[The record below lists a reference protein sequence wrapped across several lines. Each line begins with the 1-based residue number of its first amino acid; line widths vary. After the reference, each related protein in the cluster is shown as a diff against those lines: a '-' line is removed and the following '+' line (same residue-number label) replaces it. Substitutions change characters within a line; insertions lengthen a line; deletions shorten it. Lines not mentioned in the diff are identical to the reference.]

1 VVPGTLWSGPQR
13 ARDAV
18 HAMSSS
24 PNRETKTRI
33 RKSPLPLIGVLVG
46 VILVAFYGWS
56 QRSWLNNV
64 TDIESRDVDMQS
76 HQLERGYSAELDD
89 LFAAVG
95 DYSIWNETAE
105 FVAGN
110 RPDYFPRSV
119 GAGSLVRFDVDT
131 FLVLDRNL
139 ETKVSLAVDATAAQE
154 YEIPPDPDLLA
165 AIKQG
170 VTSGELAGQS
180 DSVRG
185 IVQRARGPAL
195 FVVRPIFAS
204 TTSTTPAGWIAFA
217 RAFSPTVI
225 ERIGH
230 FSPWPVTGYPIA
242 NLDRSGV
249 PEEIRD
255 WVRHSPLTANLRTL
269 VAGRSHVNGYLI
281 LRDEVGTPIWL
292 VQLEMPRSAFAQA
305 TRTTLYQTVLLGL
318 LFGGFTIVALLL
330 VARSRRISADRLS
343 LESRYRAIIEQAQ
356 DGLLVADARTGEIV
370 DANPAVQEQLGFTM
384 EELRGRSV
392 LSVLRGPNDS
402 QEPVIATLARLEP
415 SRGIEL
421 VQWLKDGRQMDVEV
435 SCVPIESRDRRLVSY
450 LMRDLSERKKAQTQ
464 LLANQQRLDKLANH
478 DHLTGLPNR
487 LFLQAHLPEAIARG
501 QESGQMLAV
510 LFLDLDRFKHINDSR
525 GHEVGD
531 RLLQEIAKRVR
542 AAVRPADIVVRMG
555 GDEFVVVLHRVNSP
569 DEVAIAATRI
579 NEVLSAP
586 VMIDGRAL
594 VATVSIGVS
603 LFPRDGATMGELL
616 KHSDTAMYQAKD
628 LGRNNFQVFSPQMD
642 RSLKERVAIESS
654 LRVGLKLHQFDVH
667 YQPII
672 DIHSRRVAGLEAL
685 LRWKHPT
692 QGFIPPERFIEVAEE
707 TGLIIPIGQFVL
719 DRIGR
724 DINTWRDQGLHL
736 VPVSMNVSAVQL
748 ERTKLR
754 ELIQQAM
761 EKYRM
766 GPQLIALELT
776 EGSLFEKRTGEF
788 REDALGTLRDL
799 GVKIAIDDFGT
810 GYSSLSYLKRWRVD
824 SLKIDRSFVRD
835 IATDPSDHAIVSAIV
850 AMARSLNI
858 VVVAEG
864 IETWQQLE
872 ILRTMGCHLAQGFLF
887 AKPCPAVDAARY
899 LKVEPLDLLEN
910 DWSNNNP
917 LAETG

>member
-1 VVPGTLWSGPQR
+1 MTRTTNPETR
-13 ARDAV
+13 TR
-18 HAMSSS
+18 
-24 PNRETKTRI
+24 NRQ
-33 RKSPLPLIGVLVG
+33 SPLPVIGAVVAI
-46 VILVAFYGWS
+46 ILVVFYGWS
-56 QRSWLNNV
+56 QRGWLANV

-76 HQLERGYSAELDD
+76 QQLQRGFATELQD
-89 LFAAVG
+89 LYTAMG
-95 DYSIWNETAE
+95 DYAISTETAE
-105 FVAGN
+105 FARGN
-110 RPDYFPRSV
+110 RPDFLSKSLN
-119 GAGSLVRFDVDT
+119 AAALVRLDIDT

-139 ETKVSLAVDATAAQE
+139 DTRASLALDSSAVQE
-154 YEIPPDPDLLA
+154 YEIPPDPELLA
-165 AIKQG
+165 AVKQA
-170 VTSGELAGQS
+170 VTSGQLNTNT
-180 DSVRG
+180 DSLSG

-195 FVVRPIFAS
+195 FAVRPIFDS
-204 TTSTTPAGWIAFA
+204 TGTGQPHGWLAFA
-217 RAFSPTVI
+217 RAFTPAVV
-225 ERIGH
+225 ERMGR
-230 FSPWPVTGYPIA
+230 FSPWPVTGYPVS
-242 NLDRSGV
+242 NLDRAGV
-249 PEEIRD
+249 PEEVRE
-255 WVRHSPLTANLRTL
+255 WVRQSPLTSNLKTRT
-269 VAGRSHVNGYLI
+269 AGQNHLNGYLI
-281 LRDEVGTPIWL
+281 LRDQVGSPIWL
-292 VQLEMPRSAFAQA
+292 VQIEIPRSAYAQA
-305 TRTTLYQTVLLGL
+305 TRTTLYQTILLGL
-318 LFGGFTIVALLL
+318 LIGGFTIVAVLL
-330 VARSRRISADRLS
+330 VARSRRLNADRLS

-370 DANPAVQEQLGFTM
+370 DANPAVQQQLGFTLD
-384 EELRGRSV
+384 ELRGRSV

-402 QEPVIATLARLEP
+402 QDPVIATLARVEP

-450 LMRDLSERKKAQTQ
+450 LMRDLSERKKAQSQ

-478 DHLTGLPNR
+478 DHLTGMPNR
-487 LFLQAHLPEAIARG
+487 LFLQAHLPEAITRC
-501 QESGQMLAV
+501 QETGQMLAV

-531 RLLQEIAKRVR
+531 KLLQEIAKRIR

-555 GDEFVVVLHRVNSP
+555 GDEFVVVLHKVHSP
-569 DEVAIAATRI
+569 DEVAVAATRI

-603 LFPRDGATMGELL
+603 LYPRDGASMGELL

-642 RSLKERVAIESS
+642 RELKERVTVESS
-654 LRVGLKLHQFDVH
+654 LRVGLKLNQFDVH

-692 QGFIPPERFIEVAEE
+692 QGFVSPERFIEVAEE

-719 DRIGR
+719 DRIGT
-724 DINTWRDQGLHL
+724 DINRWREQGAHL

-761 EKYRM
+761 SRNRI
-766 GPQLIALELT
+766 GPQLIQLELT
-776 EGSLFEKRTGEF
+776 EGSLFENRSGEF
-788 REDALGTLRDL
+788 REDALAALRDL

-835 IATDPSDHAIVSAIV
+835 IASDPSDHAIVSAIV

-858 VVVAEG
+858 QVVAEG

-872 ILRTMGCHLAQGFLF
+872 ILRNMGCSLAQGFLF
-887 AKPCPAVDAARY
+887 AKPCPATEALRY
-899 LKVEPLDLLEN
+899 LRVEPIDLLEN
-910 DWSNNNP
+910 DWHNSNS

>member
-1 VVPGTLWSGPQR
+1 MRRTLTTDGK
-13 ARDAV
+13 V
-18 HAMSSS
+18 
-24 PNRETKTRI
+24 NRR
-33 RKSPLPLIGVLVG
+33 SPLPIIGAVVA

-56 QRSWLNNV
+56 QRGWLVNV

-76 HQLERGYSAELDD
+76 RQLERGFEAELGD
-89 LFAAVG
+89 LYVALG
-95 DYSIWNETAE
+95 DYAISNATAE
-105 FVAGN
+105 FARGN
-110 RPDYFPRSV
+110 RDSTIRSMNA
-119 GAGSLVRFDVDT
+119 GALVRLGVDT
-131 FLVLDRNL
+131 FLLLDRNL
-139 ETKVSLAVDATAAQE
+139 DTSASFAIDATVTQE
-154 YEIPPDPDLLA
+154 YEIPPDPDLLG

-170 VTSGELAGQS
+170 VTSGRLNAVG

-195 FVVRPIFAS
+195 FAVRPVFDAS
-204 TTSTTPAGWIAFA
+204 GTGQPQGWIAFA
-217 RAFSPTVI
+217 RAFTPEVVA
-225 ERIGH
+225 RMGR
-230 FSPWPVTGYPIA
+230 FSPWPVTGYPVTD
-242 NLDRSGV
+242 LDRSGL
-249 PEEIRD
+249 PEDVRD
-255 WVRHSPLTANLRTL
+255 WVRRSPLTANLLTH
-269 VAGRSHVNGYLI
+269 VAGRTHINGYLL
-281 LRDEVGTPIWL
+281 LRDQAGTPVWL
-292 VQLEMPRSAFAQA
+292 VELEIPRSAFAQA
-305 TRTTLYQTVLLGL
+305 TRTTLYQTILLSL
-318 LFGGFTIVALLL
+318 LVGGFAIVAWLL
-330 VARSRRISADRLS
+330 VARSRRLSADRLS

-370 DANPAVQEQLGFTM
+370 DANPAVQQQLGFTLD
-384 EELRGRSV
+384 ELRGRSV

-402 QEPVIATLARLEP
+402 QDPVIATLARVEP

-421 VQWLKDGRQMDVEV
+421 VQWLKDGRQIDVEV
-435 SCVPIESRDRRLVSY
+435 SCVPIESSDRRLVSY
-450 LMRDLSERKKAQTQ
+450 LMRDLSERKKAQSQ

-487 LFLQAHLPEAIARG
+487 LFLQAHLPEAIARCL
-501 QESGQMLAV
+501 EAGQMLAV

-531 RLLQEIAKRVR
+531 KLLQEIAKRVR

-569 DEVAIAATRI
+569 EEVGIAATRI

-586 VMIDGRAL
+586 VMIDSRAL

-628 LGRNNFQVFSPQMD
+628 LGRNNFQIFSPQMD
-642 RSLKERVAIESS
+642 RTLKERVAIESS
-654 LRVGLKLHQFDVH
+654 LRAGMKLQQFDVH

-672 DIHSRRVAGLEAL
+672 DIHTRRVAGLEAL
-685 LRWKHPT
+685 LRWKHPA
-692 QGFIPPERFIEVAEE
+692 QGYVSPERFIEVAEE

-719 DRIGR
+719 DRLGR
-724 DINTWRDQGLHL
+724 DINAWRDQGAHL

-748 ERTKLR
+748 ERTRLR
-754 ELIQQAM
+754 EVIQQAM
-761 EKYRM
+761 EKFRI

-776 EGSLFEKRTGEF
+776 EGSLFETRTGEF
-788 REDALGTLRDL
+788 REDALASLRDL

-858 VVVAEG
+858 QVVAEG

-872 ILRTMGCHLAQGFLF
+872 ILRQMGCSLAQGFLF
-887 AKPCPAVDAARY
+887 ARPCSAAEAVRY
-899 LKVEPLDLLEN
+899 LKVDPLDLLDN
-910 DWSNNNP
+910 DWQNAS

>member
-1 VVPGTLWSGPQR
+1 MTDNSTSQ
-13 ARDAV
+13 
-18 HAMSSS
+18 SS
-24 PNRETKTRI
+24 KVI
-33 RKSPLPLIGVLVG
+33 RRSPLPIIGAVVAI
-46 VILVAFYGWS
+46 ILVVFYGWS
-56 QRSWLNNV
+56 QRGWLINV
-64 TDIESRDVDMQS
+64 ADIESRDVDMQS
-76 HQLERGYSAELDD
+76 RQLERGYEAELQD
-89 LFAAVG
+89 LYAAVG

-105 FVAGN
+105 FASGN
-110 RPDYFPRSV
+110 RPDYFRLSV

-139 ETKVSLAVDATAAQE
+139 EMRASFAVDLTASQE
-154 YEIPPDPDLLA
+154 YEIPPDPELLA
-165 AIKQG
+165 VIKQG
-170 VTSGELAGQS
+170 VTSGQLNGQA

-185 IVQRARGPAL
+185 LVQRARGPGL

-204 TTSTTPAGWIAFA
+204 TTSTQPQGWMAFA
-217 RAFSPTVI
+217 RSFSPTVV

-230 FSPWPVTGYPIA
+230 FSPWPVTGYPVS
-242 NLDRSGV
+242 NLERSGV
-249 PEEIRD
+249 PDEVRE
-255 WVRHSPLTANLRTL
+255 WVRRSPLTANLMTR
-269 VAGRSHVNGYLI
+269 VAGRTAVNGYLI
-281 LRDEVGTPIWL
+281 LRDQVGTPLWL
-292 VQLEMPRSAFAQA
+292 VQLEMPRSASAQA
-305 TRTTLYQTVLLGL
+305 TRTTLYQTILLGL
-318 LFGGFTIVALLL
+318 LVSGFTVVAMLL
-330 VARSRRISADRLS
+330 VARSRRLNADRLS

-370 DANPAVQEQLGFTM
+370 DANPAVQEQLGFTLD
-384 EELRGRSV
+384 ELRGRSV

-402 QEPVIATLARLEP
+402 QDPVIATLARVEP

-450 LMRDLSERKKAQTQ
+450 LMRDLSERKKAQSQ

-487 LFLQAHLPEAIARG
+487 MFLQAHLPEAIARSTDNG
-501 QESGQMLAV
+501 TMLAV

-531 RLLQEIAKRVR
+531 KLLQEIAKRVR
-542 AAVRPADIVVRMG
+542 AAVRPADVVVRMG
-555 GDEFVVVLHRVNSP
+555 GDEFVVVLHKVSTP
-569 DEVAIAATRI
+569 DEVGIAATRI

-603 LFPRDGATMGELL
+603 MFPRDGATMGELL

-628 LGRNNFQVFSPQMD
+628 LGRNNFQVFSLQMD

-654 LRVGLKLHQFDVH
+654 LRAGLKLNQLDVH

-672 DIHSRRVAGLEAL
+672 DINSRRVAGLEAL

-692 QGFIPPERFIEVAEE
+692 QGFISPERFIEVAEE

-724 DINTWRDQGLHL
+724 DIGAWRDQGAHL

-761 EKYRM
+761 DKYRM

-788 REDALGTLRDL
+788 REDALATLRDL

-835 IATDPSDHAIVSAIV
+835 IASDPSDHAIVSAIV

-858 VVVAEG
+858 QVVAEG

-872 ILRTMGCHLAQGFLF
+872 ILRSMGCNLAQGFLF
-887 AKPCPAVDAARY
+887 AKPCPAAEAIRF
-899 LKVEPLDLLEN
+899 LRVEPLDLLE
-910 DWSNNNP
+910 SNWESLNS

>member
-1 VVPGTLWSGPQR
+1 MTRNTNP
-13 ARDAV
+13 
-18 HAMSSS
+18 
-24 PNRETKTRI
+24 ETSTRI
-33 RKSPLPLIGVLVG
+33 RQSPLPVIGAVVAI
-46 VILVAFYGWS
+46 ILVVFYGWS
-56 QRSWLNNV
+56 QRGWLANV

-76 HQLERGYSAELDD
+76 QQLQRGFATELQDLYSAM
-89 LFAAVG
+89 G
-95 DYSIWNETAE
+95 DYAIWTETAE
-105 FVAGN
+105 FARGN
-110 RPDYFPRSV
+110 RPDFLSKSLN
-119 GAGSLVRFDVDT
+119 AAALVRFDVDT

-139 ETKVSLAVDATAAQE
+139 DTRASLALDSSAVQE
-154 YEIPPDPDLLA
+154 YEIPPDAELLA
-165 AIKQG
+165 AVKQA
-170 VTSGELAGQS
+170 VTSGQLNTNT
-180 DSVRG
+180 DSLSG

-195 FVVRPIFAS
+195 FAVRPIFDS
-204 TTSTTPAGWIAFA
+204 TGTGQPHGWLAFA
-217 RAFSPTVI
+217 RAFTPAVVESMG
-225 ERIGH
+225 R
-230 FSPWPVTGYPIA
+230 FSPWPVTGFPVS
-242 NLDRSGV
+242 NLDRAGI
-249 PEEIRD
+249 PEEVRE
-255 WVRHSPLTANLRTL
+255 WVRQSPLTSNLKTRT
-269 VAGRSHVNGYLI
+269 AGSTHLNGYLI
-281 LRDEVGTPIWL
+281 LRDQVGTPIWL
-292 VQLEMPRSAFAQA
+292 VQIEIPRSAYAQA
-305 TRTTLYQTVLLGL
+305 KRTTLYQTILLGL
-318 LFGGFTIVALLL
+318 LVGGFTIVAMLL
-330 VARSRRISADRLS
+330 VARSRRLNADRLS

-370 DANPAVQEQLGFTM
+370 DANPAVQQQLGFTLD
-384 EELRGRSV
+384 ELRGRSV

-402 QEPVIATLARLEP
+402 QDPVIATLARVEP

-450 LMRDLSERKKAQTQ
+450 LMRDLSERKKAQSQ

-478 DHLTGLPNR
+478 DHLTGMPNR
-487 LFLQAHLPEAIARG
+487 LFLQAHLPEAITRC
-501 QESGQMLAV
+501 QETVQMLAV

-531 RLLQEIAKRVR
+531 KLLQEIAKRVR

-555 GDEFVVVLHRVNSP
+555 GDEFVVVLHKVNTP
-569 DEVAIAATRI
+569 DEVAVAATRI

-603 LFPRDGATMGELL
+603 LYPRDGTSMGELL

-642 RSLKERVAIESS
+642 RELKERVTTESS
-654 LRVGLKLHQFDVH
+654 LRVGLKLNQFDVH

-692 QGFIPPERFIEVAEE
+692 QGFVSPERFIEVAEE

-719 DRIGR
+719 DRIGT
-724 DINTWRDQGLHL
+724 DINRWREQGAHL

-761 EKYRM
+761 SRNRI
-766 GPQLIALELT
+766 GPQLIQLELT
-776 EGSLFEKRTGEF
+776 EGSLFENRSGEF
-788 REDALGTLRDL
+788 REDALAALRDL

-824 SLKIDRSFVRD
+824 SLKIDRSFVSD

-858 VVVAEG
+858 TVVAEG

-872 ILRTMGCHLAQGFLF
+872 ILRTMGCSLAQGFLF
-887 AKPCPAVDAARY
+887 AKPCPAVDALRY
-899 LKVEPLDLLEN
+899 LRVEPLDLLE
-910 DWSNNNP
+910 SNWETSNP

>member
-1 VVPGTLWSGPQR
+1 MTR
-13 ARDAV
+13 N
-18 HAMSSS
+18 SS
-24 PNRETKTRI
+24 PEPKTRI
-33 RKSPLPLIGVLVG
+33 RQSPLPVIGAVVAI
-46 VILVAFYGWS
+46 ILVVFYGWS
-56 QRSWLNNV
+56 QRGWLANV
-64 TDIESRDVDMQS
+64 ADIESRDVDMQS
-76 HQLERGYSAELDD
+76 QQLERGFATELDD
-89 LFAAVG
+89 LYAAMG
-95 DYSIWNETAE
+95 DYAIWNETAE
-105 FVAGN
+105 FARGN
-110 RPDYFPRSV
+110 RPDFISQSLNA
-119 GAGSLVRFDVDT
+119 GALVRLDIDT

-139 ETKVSLAVDATAAQE
+139 ETRASLALDATAAQE
-154 YEIPPDPDLLA
+154 YEIPPDPELLA
-165 AIKQG
+165 VIKQA
-170 VTSGELAGQS
+170 VTSGQLNVTR

-195 FVVRPIFAS
+195 FAVRPVFDS
-204 TTSTTPAGWIAFA
+204 TGNGQPQGWIAFA
-217 RAFSPTVI
+217 RAFTPTVV
-225 ERIGH
+225 ERMGR
-230 FSPWPVTGYPIA
+230 FSPWPVTGFPVA
-242 NLDRSGV
+242 NLDRSGLPADV
-249 PEEIRD
+249 RD
-255 WVRHSPLTANLRTL
+255 WVHHSPLTANLLTR
-269 VAGRSHVNGYLI
+269 VAGRNHVAGYLV
-281 LRDEVGTPIWL
+281 LRDQLGTPIWL
-292 VQLEMPRSAFAQA
+292 VQLEIPRSAYAQA
-305 TRTTLYQTVLLGL
+305 QRTTLYQTILLGL
-318 LFGGFTIVALLL
+318 LVGGFTIVAMLL
-330 VARSRRISADRLS
+330 VARSRRLNADRLS

-370 DANPAVQEQLGFTM
+370 DANPAVQQQLGFTLD
-384 EELRGRSV
+384 ELRGRSV

-402 QEPVIATLARLEP
+402 QDPVIATLARVEP

-478 DHLTGLPNR
+478 DTLTGLPNR
-487 LFLQAHLPEAIARG
+487 LFLQAHLPEAIARCL
-501 QESGQMLAV
+501 ENGQMLAV

-531 RLLQEIAKRVR
+531 KLLQEIAKRVR

-555 GDEFVVVLHRVNSP
+555 GDEFVVVLHKVNAP

-654 LRVGLKLHQFDVH
+654 LRIGLKLNQFDVH

-685 LRWKHPT
+685 LRWKHPS
-692 QGFIPPERFIEVAEE
+692 QGFISPERFIEVAEE

-719 DRIGR
+719 DRIGT
-724 DINTWRDQGLHL
+724 DIAKWREQGAHL

-761 EKYRM
+761 VKNRI

-776 EGSLFEKRTGEF
+776 EGSLFENRTGEF
-788 REDALGTLRDL
+788 REDALATLRDL

-858 VVVAEG
+858 QVVAEG

-872 ILRTMGCHLAQGFLF
+872 ILRNMGCSLAQGFLF
-887 AKPCPAVDAARY
+887 AKPCPATEALRY
-899 LKVEPLDLLEN
+899 LRVEPLDLLE
-910 DWSNNNP
+910 SNWESSNT

>member
-1 VVPGTLWSGPQR
+1 MTRTSKPEP
-13 ARDAV
+13 
-18 HAMSSS
+18 
-24 PNRETKTRI
+24 KTRI
-33 RKSPLPLIGVLVG
+33 RKSPLPVIGAVVAI
-46 VILVAFYGWS
+46 ILVVFYGWS
-56 QRSWLNNV
+56 QRGWLANV
-64 TDIESRDVDMQS
+64 ADIESRDVDMQS
-76 HQLERGYSAELDD
+76 QQLQRGFATELDD
-89 LFAAVG
+89 LNSAMG
-95 DYSIWNETAE
+95 DYAIWTETAE
-105 FVAGN
+105 FARGN
-110 RPDYFPRSV
+110 RPDFISQSLNA
-119 GAGSLVRFDVDT
+119 GALVRLDIDT

-139 ETKVSLAVDATAAQE
+139 ETRASLAFDATAAQE
-154 YEIPPDPDLLA
+154 YEIPPDPELLA
-165 AIKQG
+165 VIKQA
-170 VTSGELAGQS
+170 VTSGQLNVNR

-195 FVVRPIFAS
+195 FAVRPVFDSAGNGQ
-204 TTSTTPAGWIAFA
+204 PQGWIAFA
-217 RAFSPTVI
+217 RAFTPTVV
-225 ERIGH
+225 ERIGR
-230 FSPWPVTGYPIA
+230 FSPWPVTGFPVA
-242 NLDRSGV
+242 NLDRAGV
-249 PEEIRD
+249 PAEVRD
-255 WVRHSPLTANLRTL
+255 WVHHSPLTANLLTR
-269 VAGRSHVNGYLI
+269 VAGRNHFTGYLV
-281 LRDEVGTPIWL
+281 LRDQLGTPVWL
-292 VQLEMPRSAFAQA
+292 VQLEIPRSAFAQA
-305 TRTTLYQTVLLGL
+305 QRTTLYQTILLGL
-318 LFGGFTIVALLL
+318 LVGGFTIVAMLL
-330 VARSRRISADRLS
+330 VARSRRLNADRLS

-370 DANPAVQEQLGFTM
+370 DANPAVQQQLGFTLD
-384 EELRGRSV
+384 ELRGRSV

-402 QEPVIATLARLEP
+402 QDPVIATLARLEP

-478 DHLTGLPNR
+478 DTLTGLPNR
-487 LFLQAHLPEAIARG
+487 LFLQAHLPEAIGRC

-531 RLLQEIAKRVR
+531 KLLQEIAKRVR

-555 GDEFVVVLHRVNSP
+555 GDEFVVVLHKVNAP

-654 LRVGLKLHQFDVH
+654 LRIGLKVNQFDVH

-672 DIHSRRVAGLEAL
+672 DIHSRRVSGLEAL

-692 QGFIPPERFIEVAEE
+692 QGYISPERFIEVAEE

-719 DRIGR
+719 DRIGSDLAR
-724 DINTWRDQGLHL
+724 WREQGAHL

-761 EKYRM
+761 VKNSI
-766 GPQLIALELT
+766 GPQLIQLELT
-776 EGSLFEKRTGEF
+776 EGSLFENRTGEF
-788 REDALGTLRDL
+788 REDALATLRDL

-858 VVVAEG
+858 QVVAEG
-864 IETWQQLE
+864 IESWQQLE
-872 ILRTMGCHLAQGFLF
+872 ILRNMGCSLAQGFLF
-887 AKPCPAVDAARY
+887 AKPVPAADALRY
-899 LKVEPLDLLEN
+899 LRIEPLDLVEAN
-910 DWSNNNP
+910 WEASNS

>member
-1 VVPGTLWSGPQR
+1 MTRNTIP
-13 ARDAV
+13 
-18 HAMSSS
+18 
-24 PNRETKTRI
+24 ETRTRI
-33 RKSPLPLIGVLVG
+33 RQSPLPVIGAVVAI
-46 VILVAFYGWS
+46 ILVVFYGWS
-56 QRSWLNNV
+56 QRSWLLNV

-76 HQLERGYSAELDD
+76 QQLQRGFLAEQKDLYSAM
-89 LFAAVG
+89 G
-95 DYSIWNETAE
+95 DYAISTETAE
-105 FVAGN
+105 FARGN
-110 RPDYFPRSV
+110 RPDYFSKSLN
-119 GAGSLVRFDVDT
+119 AAALVRLDIDT

-139 ETKVSLAVDATAAQE
+139 DTRASLAFDASAVQE
-154 YEIPPDPDLLA
+154 YEIPPDPELLA
-165 AIKQG
+165 AIKQA
-170 VTSGELAGQS
+170 VTSGQLNSNS
-180 DSVRG
+180 DNLSG

-195 FVVRPIFAS
+195 FAVRPIFDN
-204 TTSTTPAGWIAFA
+204 TGAGQPHGWLAFA
-217 RAFSPTVI
+217 RAFTPAVVD
-225 ERIGH
+225 RMGR
-230 FSPWPVTGYPIA
+230 FSPWPVNGFPVS
-242 NLDRSGV
+242 NLDRAGI
-249 PEEIRD
+249 PEEVRE
-255 WVRHSPLTANLRTL
+255 WVRQSPLTSNVKTRT
-269 VAGRSHVNGYLI
+269 AGRNHLNGYLI
-281 LRDEVGTPIWL
+281 LRDQVGTPIWL
-292 VQLEMPRSAFAQA
+292 VQLEIPRSAYAQA
-305 TRTTLYQTVLLGL
+305 TRTTLFQTILLGL
-318 LFGGFTIVALLL
+318 LVGGFTIVAMLL
-330 VARSRRISADRLS
+330 VARSRRLNADRLS

-370 DANPAVQEQLGFTM
+370 DANPAVQQQLGFTLD
-384 EELRGRSV
+384 ELRGRSV

-402 QEPVIATLARLEP
+402 QDPVIATLARVEP

-450 LMRDLSERKKAQTQ
+450 LMRDLSERKKAQSQ

-478 DHLTGLPNR
+478 DHLTGMPNR
-487 LFLQAHLPEAIARG
+487 LFLQAHLPEAIARC
-501 QESGQMLAV
+501 QETGQMLAV

-531 RLLQEIAKRVR
+531 KLLQEIAKRIR

-555 GDEFVVVLHRVNSP
+555 GDEFVVVLHKVNAP
-569 DEVAIAATRI
+569 DEVGVAATRI

-603 LFPRDGATMGELL
+603 LYPRDGASMGELL

-628 LGRNNFQVFSPQMD
+628 LGRNNYQVFSPQMD
-642 RSLKERVAIESS
+642 RELKERVTTESS
-654 LRVGLKLHQFDVH
+654 LRIGLKLNQFDVH

-672 DIHSRRVAGLEAL
+672 DIHTRRVAGLEAL

-692 QGFIPPERFIEVAEE
+692 QGYVSPERFIEVAEE

-719 DRIGR
+719 DRIGT
-724 DINTWRDQGLHL
+724 DINRWREQGAHL

-761 EKYRM
+761 SRNRI
-766 GPQLIALELT
+766 GPQLIQLELT
-776 EGSLFEKRTGEF
+776 EGSLFENRSGEF
-788 REDALGTLRDL
+788 REDALAALRDL

-835 IATDPSDHAIVSAIV
+835 IASDPSDHAIVSAIV

-858 VVVAEG
+858 QVVAEG

-872 ILRTMGCHLAQGFLF
+872 ILRNMGCSLAQGFLF
-887 AKPCPAVDAARY
+887 AKPCPATEALRY
-899 LKVEPLDLLEN
+899 LRVEPIDLLEN
-910 DWSNNNP
+910 DWHNSNSF
-917 LAETG
+917 AETG

>member
-1 VVPGTLWSGPQR
+1 MTSTPEQ
-13 ARDAV
+13 DAK
-18 HAMSSS
+18 S
-24 PNRETKTRI
+24 RI
-33 RKSPLPLIGVLVG
+33 RKSPLVAIGVTVAI
-46 VILVAFYGWS
+46 ILVAFYGWS
-56 QRSWLNNV
+56 QHGWLVNV
-64 TDIESRDVDMQS
+64 TDIEQRDVDMQS
-76 HQLERGYSAELDD
+76 HQLERGYDAELTD

-105 FVAGN
+105 FAAGN
-110 RPDYFPRSV
+110 RPDYFARSV

-139 ETKVSLAVDATAAQE
+139 ETRVSLAVDATAAQE

-165 AIKQG
+165 VIKQG
-170 VTSGELAGQS
+170 VTSGQLNSQTE
-180 DSVRG
+180 SVRG
-185 IVQRARGPAL
+185 IVQRARGPGL
-195 FVVRPIFAS
+195 FVVRPVFAS
-204 TTSTTPAGWIAFA
+204 TTSTTPSGWIAFA
-217 RAFSPTVI
+217 RAFSPAVVT
-225 ERIGH
+225 RIGR
-230 FSPWPVTGYPIA
+230 FSPWPVTGYSVA
-242 NLDRSGV
+242 TLDRSGV
-249 PEEIRD
+249 PDEVRD
-255 WVRHSPLTANLRTL
+255 WVKRSPLTANLQTR
-269 VAGRSHVNGYLI
+269 VAGRTHVNGYLI
-281 LRDEVGTPIWL
+281 LRDQVGTPVWL

-305 TRTTLYQTVLLGL
+305 TRTSLYQTILLGL
-318 LFGGFTIVALLL
+318 LVGGFTLVALLL
-330 VARSRRISADRLS
+330 VARSRRINADRLS

-370 DANPAVQEQLGFTM
+370 DANPAVQEQLGFTLD
-384 EELRGRSV
+384 ELRGRSV

-402 QEPVIATLARLEP
+402 QDAVIATLARVEP

-487 LFLQAHLPEAIARG
+487 LFLQAHLPEAIARC
-501 QESGQMLAV
+501 QETGLMLAV

-531 RLLQEIAKRVR
+531 KLLQEIAKRVR

-603 LFPRDGATMGELL
+603 MFPRDGATMVELL

-654 LRVGLKLHQFDVH
+654 LRAALKLHQFDVH

-685 LRWKHPT
+685 LRWKHPS
-692 QGFIPPERFIEVAEE
+692 QGYVSPERFIEVAEE

-724 DINTWRDQGLHL
+724 DISTWRDQGAHL

-754 ELIQQAM
+754 ELITQAM
-761 EKYRM
+761 DKYRI

-788 REDALGTLRDL
+788 REDALAMLRDL

-858 VVVAEG
+858 QVVAEG

-872 ILRTMGCHLAQGFLF
+872 ILRNMGCTYAQGFLF
-887 AKPCPAVDAARY
+887 AKPCASTDALRY
-899 LKVEPLDLLEN
+899 LRVEPIDLLDSNWHN
-910 DWSNNNP
+910 DS

>member
-1 VVPGTLWSGPQR
+1 MKRNSNPEPK
-13 ARDAV
+13 A
-18 HAMSSS
+18 
-24 PNRETKTRI
+24 RI
-33 RKSPLPLIGVLVG
+33 RPSPLPIIGAVVAI
-46 VILVAFYGWS
+46 ILVVFYGWS
-56 QRSWLNNV
+56 QRGWLANV
-64 TDIESRDVDMQS
+64 ADIESRDVDMQS
-76 HQLERGYSAELDD
+76 QQLQRGFATELDD
-89 LFAAVG
+89 LYSAMG
-95 DYSIWNETAE
+95 DYAIWNETAE
-105 FVAGN
+105 FARGN
-110 RPDYFPRSV
+110 RPDFIAQSLNA
-119 GAGSLVRFDVDT
+119 GALVRLDVDT

-139 ETKVSLAVDATAAQE
+139 ETRTSLALDASASQE
-154 YEIPPDPDLLA
+154 YEIPPDPELLA
-165 AIKQG
+165 VIKQA
-170 VTSGELAGQS
+170 VTSGQLNVTR

-195 FVVRPIFAS
+195 FAVRPVFDS
-204 TTSTTPAGWIAFA
+204 TGNGQPQGWIAFA
-217 RAFSPTVI
+217 RAFTPAVV
-225 ERIGH
+225 ERMGR
-230 FSPWPVTGYPIA
+230 FSPWPVTGFAVA

-249 PEEIRD
+249 PEDVRD
-255 WVRHSPLTANLRTL
+255 WVRHSPLTANVLTR
-269 VAGRSHVNGYLI
+269 VEGRNHVTGYLV
-281 LRDEVGTPIWL
+281 LRDQLGTPIWL
-292 VQLEMPRSAFAQA
+292 VQLEIPRSAFAQA
-305 TRTTLYQTVLLGL
+305 QRTTLYQTILLGL
-318 LFGGFTIVALLL
+318 LVGGFTIVAMLL
-330 VARSRRISADRLS
+330 VARSRRLNADRLA

-370 DANPAVQEQLGFTM
+370 DANPAVQQQLGFTLD
-384 EELRGRSV
+384 ELRGRSV

-402 QEPVIATLARLEP
+402 QDPVIATLARVEP

-478 DHLTGLPNR
+478 DTLTGLPNR
-487 LFLQAHLPEAIARG
+487 LFLQAHLPEAIVRC

-531 RLLQEIAKRVR
+531 KLLQEIAKRVR

-555 GDEFVVVLHRVNSP
+555 GDEFVVVLHKVNAP

-579 NEVLSAP
+579 NEVLAAP

-642 RSLKERVAIESS
+642 RNLKERVAIESS
-654 LRVGLKLHQFDVH
+654 LRIGLKLNQFDVH

-685 LRWKHPT
+685 LRWKHPS
-692 QGFIPPERFIEVAEE
+692 QGFISPERFIEVAEE

-719 DRIGR
+719 DRIGT
-724 DINTWRDQGLHL
+724 DIAKWRDQGAHL

-761 EKYRM
+761 LKNRI
-766 GPQLIALELT
+766 GPQLIQLELT
-776 EGSLFEKRTGEF
+776 EGSLFENRTGEF
-788 REDALGTLRDL
+788 REDALATLRDL

-858 VVVAEG
+858 QVVAEG

-872 ILRTMGCHLAQGFLF
+872 ILRNMGCSLAQGFLF
-887 AKPCPAVDAARY
+887 AKPCPATEALRY
-899 LKVEPLDLLEN
+899 LRVEPLDLLE
-910 DWSNNNP
+910 SNWESSNS

>member
-1 VVPGTLWSGPQR
+1 MTRTITPETR
-13 ARDAV
+13 AR
-18 HAMSSS
+18 
-24 PNRETKTRI
+24 I
-33 RKSPLPLIGVLVG
+33 RQSPLPVVG
-46 VILVAFYGWS
+46 AVVAVILVVFYGWS
-56 QRSWLNNV
+56 QRTWLVNV
-64 TDIESRDVDMQS
+64 TDIESRDVDMQTR
-76 HQLERGYSAELDD
+76 QLQRGFATELED
-89 LFAAVG
+89 LYLAMG
-95 DYSIWNETAE
+95 DYAIWNETAE
-105 FVAGN
+105 FARGH
-110 RPDYFPRSV
+110 RPNFLSQSLNP
-119 GAGSLVRFDVDT
+119 GALVRLHVDT

-139 ETKVSLAVDATAAQE
+139 ETRASLALDATSVQE
-154 YEIPPDPDLLA
+154 YEIPADPELLA
-165 AIKQG
+165 AIKQA
-170 VTSGELAGQS
+170 VTSGQLNGS
-180 DSVRG
+180 TDSTRG
-185 IVQRARGPAL
+185 IVQRARGPGL
-195 FVVRPIFAS
+195 FAVRPIFDSSGAGQ
-204 TTSTTPAGWIAFA
+204 PQGWIAFA
-217 RAFSPTVI
+217 RAFTPSVV
-225 ERIGH
+225 ERMGR
-230 FSPWPVTGYPIA
+230 FSPWPVTGFPVSHLERA
-242 NLDRSGV
+242 GV
-249 PEEIRD
+249 PAEVRD
-255 WVRHSPLTANLRTL
+255 WVRSSPLTANMLTR
-269 VAGRSHVNGYLI
+269 VAGRSHVTGYLI
-281 LRDEVGTPIWL
+281 LRDQLGAPIWL
-292 VQLEMPRSAFAQA
+292 VQLEIPRSAYAQA
-305 TRTTLYQTVLLGL
+305 RRTTLYQTILLGL
-318 LFGGFTIVALLL
+318 LVGGFTLAAMLLL
-330 VARSRRISADRLS
+330 ARSRRLNADRLA

-356 DGLLVADARTGEIV
+356 DGLLIADARTGEIV
-370 DANPAVQEQLGFTM
+370 DANPAVQEQLGFTLD
-384 EELRGRSV
+384 ELRGRSI

-402 QEPVIATLARLEP
+402 QDPVIATLARVEP

-450 LMRDLSERKKAQTQ
+450 LMRDLSERKKSQAQ

-478 DHLTGLPNR
+478 DTLTGLPNR
-487 LFLQAHLPEAIARG
+487 LFLQAHLPEALARS
-501 QESGQMLAV
+501 QEAGHMLAV

-531 RLLQEIAKRVR
+531 KLLQEIAKRVR

-555 GDEFVVVLHRVNSP
+555 GDEFVVVLNKVNAP

-586 VMIDGRAL
+586 VMVDGRVL
-594 VATVSIGVS
+594 VVTVSIGVS

-642 RSLKERVAIESS
+642 RTLKERVAIESS
-654 LRVGLKLHQFDVH
+654 LRAGLKLQQFDVH

-672 DIHSRRVAGLEAL
+672 DIHTRRVAGLEAL
-685 LRWKHPT
+685 LRWKHPS
-692 QGFIPPERFIEVAEE
+692 QGFVSPERFIEVAEE

-724 DINTWRDQGLHL
+724 DISTWREEGAHL

-754 ELIQQAM
+754 ELVQQAM
-761 EKYRM
+761 LKNRI

-776 EGSLFEKRTGEF
+776 EGSLFETRTGEF
-788 REDALGTLRDL
+788 REDALASLRDL

-858 VVVAEG
+858 QVVAEG

-872 ILRTMGCHLAQGFLF
+872 ILRSMGCSLAQGFLF
-887 AKPCPAVDAARY
+887 AKPCSANDAMRY
-899 LKVEPLDLLEN
+899 LRVDPVDLLEN
-910 DWSNNNP
+910 DWQNDNT

>member
-1 VVPGTLWSGPQR
+1 MT
-13 ARDAV
+13 RDTT
-18 HAMSSS
+18 
-24 PNRETKTRI
+24 PETKTRV
-33 RKSPLPLIGVLVG
+33 RRSPLPVIGAVVAI
-46 VILVAFYGWS
+46 ILVVFYGWS
-56 QRSWLNNV
+56 QRGWLVNV

-76 HQLERGYSAELDD
+76 QQLQRGFAAELQDLYSAM
-89 LFAAVG
+89 G
-95 DYSIWNETAE
+95 DYAIWNETAE
-105 FVAGN
+105 FARGN
-110 RPDYFPRSV
+110 RPDFFSKSLNT
-119 GAGSLVRFDVDT
+119 GALVRLDIDT

-139 ETKVSLAVDATAAQE
+139 GTRASLALDSTAVQE
-154 YEIPPDPDLLA
+154 YEIPPDPELLA
-165 AIKQG
+165 AMKQA
-170 VTSGELAGQS
+170 VTSGQLNNNAESL
-180 DSVRG
+180 RG

-195 FVVRPIFAS
+195 FAVRPIFDS
-204 TTSTTPAGWIAFA
+204 TGTGQPYGWIAFA
-217 RAFSPTVI
+217 RAFTPAVV
-225 ERIGH
+225 ERMGR
-230 FSPWPVTGYPIA
+230 FSPWPVTGFPVA
-242 NLDRSGV
+242 SLERSGV
-249 PEEIRD
+249 PEEVRD
-255 WVRHSPLTANLRTL
+255 WVRQSPLTANLWTR
-269 VAGRSHVNGYLI
+269 VAGRNHLNGYLI
-281 LRDEVGTPIWL
+281 LRDQVGTPIWL
-292 VQLEMPRSAFAQA
+292 VQLEIPRSAFAQA
-305 TRTTLYQTVLLGL
+305 TRTTLYQTILLGL
-318 LFGGFTIVALLL
+318 LVGGFTIVAMLL
-330 VARSRRISADRLS
+330 VARSRRLNADRLS

-370 DANPAVQEQLGFTM
+370 DANPAVQQQLGFTLD
-384 EELRGRSV
+384 ELRGRSV

-402 QEPVIATLARLEP
+402 QDPVIATLARVEP

-487 LFLQAHLPEAIARG
+487 LFLQAQLPELIARCL
-501 QESGQMLAV
+501 ESGQMLAV

-531 RLLQEIAKRVR
+531 KLLQEIAKRVR
-542 AAVRPADIVVRMG
+542 AAVRPSDIVVRMG
-555 GDEFVVVLHRVNSP
+555 GDEFVVVLHKVNLP
-569 DEVAIAATRI
+569 DEVGIAATRI
-579 NEVLSAP
+579 NELLSAP

-603 LFPRDGATMGELL
+603 LFPRDGATMVELL

-642 RSLKERVAIESS
+642 RTLKERVSTESS
-654 LRVGLKLHQFDVH
+654 LRVALKLNQFDVH

-692 QGFIPPERFIEVAEE
+692 KGYVSPEDFIDVAEE

-719 DRIGR
+719 DRIGT
-724 DINTWRDQGLHL
+724 DITKWRDQGAHL

-761 EKYRM
+761 SRNRI
-766 GPQLIALELT
+766 GPQLIQLELT
-776 EGSLFEKRTGEF
+776 EGSLFENRSGDF
-788 REDALGTLRDL
+788 REDALAALRDL

-835 IATDPSDHAIVSAIV
+835 IASDPSDHAIVSAIV

-858 VVVAEG
+858 QVVAEG

-872 ILRTMGCHLAQGFLF
+872 ILRNMGCSLAQGFLF
-887 AKPCPAVDAARY
+887 ARPCPAAEALRY
-899 LKVEPLDLLEN
+899 LRVEPIDLLEN
-910 DWSNNNP
+910 DWHNANS

>member
-1 VVPGTLWSGPQR
+1 MTRTSNP
-13 ARDAV
+13 
-18 HAMSSS
+18 
-24 PNRETKTRI
+24 EKTSRI
-33 RKSPLPLIGVLVG
+33 RQSPLPVIGVVVAL
-46 VILVAFYGWS
+46 ILMVFYGWS
-56 QRSWLNNV
+56 QRGWLINV
-64 TDIESRDVDMQS
+64 SDIESRDVYMQS
-76 HQLERGYSAELDD
+76 QQLKRGFDAELDD
-89 LFAAVG
+89 LYQAMA
-95 DYSIWNETAE
+95 DYAIWTEAAE
-105 FVAGN
+105 FARGN
-110 RPDYFPRSV
+110 RPEFFSQSLNP
-119 GAGSLVRFDVDT
+119 GALVRLDVDT

-139 ETKVSLAVDATAAQE
+139 ETRASLALDATSVQQ
-154 YEIPPDPDLLA
+154 YEIPPETELLA
-165 AIKQG
+165 VIRQA
-170 VTSGELAGQS
+170 VTSGQLSGPADKIMGL
-180 DSVRG
+180 
-185 IVQRARGPAL
+185 VQRARGPAL
-195 FVVRPIFAS
+195 FAARPVFDS
-204 TTSTTPAGWIAFA
+204 TGTGQAQGWIIFT
-217 RAFSPTVI
+217 RAFTQSVVD
-225 ERIGH
+225 RLGR
-230 FSPWPVTGYPIA
+230 FSPWPVV
-242 NLDRSGV
+242 GV
-249 PEEIRD
+249 PVSSLDHAGVPDEVRE
-255 WVRHSPLTANLRTL
+255 WVRTSPLTANMMTQ
-269 VAGRSHVNGYLI
+269 VSGKSHVTGYVI
-281 LRDEVGTPIWL
+281 LRDHLGTPLWL
-292 VQLEMPRSAFAQA
+292 LQLEIPRSAFAQA
-305 TRTTLYQTVLLGL
+305 TRTMLLQTILLSIL
-318 LFGGFTIVALLL
+318 VVGFAIVAILL
-330 VARSRRISADRLS
+330 VARSRRLSADRLA

-356 DGLLVADARTGEIV
+356 DGLLIADARTGEIV
-370 DANPAVQEQLGFTM
+370 DANPAVQQQLGFTL

-402 QEPVIATLARLEP
+402 QDPVIATLARVEP

-435 SCVPIESRDRRLVSY
+435 SCVPVESSDRRLVSY

-478 DHLTGLPNR
+478 DTLTGLPNR
-487 LFLQAHLPEAIARG
+487 LFLQAHLPEAIGRA
-501 QESGQMLAV
+501 QESGTMIAV

-531 RLLQEIAKRVR
+531 KLLQEIAKRVR

-555 GDEFVVVLHRVNSP
+555 GDEFVVVLHKVNAP

-586 VMIDGRAL
+586 VMVDSRAL
-594 VATVSIGVS
+594 VVTVSIGVS

-642 RSLKERVAIESS
+642 RTLKERVAIESS
-654 LRVGLKLHQFDVH
+654 LRAGLKLQQFDVH

-672 DIHSRRVAGLEAL
+672 DIHTRRVAGLEAL
-685 LRWKHPT
+685 LRWKHPA
-692 QGFIPPERFIEVAEE
+692 QGYVSPERFIEVAEE

-724 DINTWRDQGLHL
+724 DITQWRDQGAHL

-761 EKYRM
+761 QRNKIS
-766 GPQLIALELT
+766 PQLIALELT
-776 EGSLFEKRTGEF
+776 EGSLFENRTGEF
-788 REDALGTLRDL
+788 REDALASLRDL

-858 VVVAEG
+858 QVVAEG

-872 ILRTMGCHLAQGFLF
+872 ILRSMGCTYAQGFLF
-887 AKPCPAVDAARY
+887 AKPCAAADALRY
-899 LKVEPLDLLEN
+899 LKVDPIDLLEAN
-910 DWSNNNP
+910 DWQSRV

>member
-1 VVPGTLWSGPQR
+1 MTR
-13 ARDAV
+13 T
-18 HAMSSS
+18 SS
-24 PNRETKTRI
+24 PETRERI
-33 RKSPLPLIGVLVG
+33 RQSPLPVIGAVVA
-46 VILVAFYGWS
+46 VILVVFYGWS
-56 QRSWLNNV
+56 QRTWLINV
-64 TDIESRDVDMQS
+64 TDIESRDVDMQAQ
-76 HQLERGYSAELDD
+76 QLQRGFATELED
-89 LFAAVG
+89 LYLAMG
-95 DYSIWNETAE
+95 DYAIWNDTAE
-105 FVAGN
+105 FARGQ
-110 RPDYFPRSV
+110 RPEFLTKSLNP
-119 GAGSLVRFDVDT
+119 GALVRLQVDT

-139 ETKVSLAVDATAAQE
+139 ETRASLALDATSMQE
-154 YEIPPDPDLLA
+154 YEIPPDPELLA
-165 AIKQG
+165 VIKQA
-170 VTSGELAGQS
+170 VTSGQLSGSGE
-180 DSVRG
+180 SVRG
-185 IVQRARGPAL
+185 IVQRARGPGL
-195 FVVRPIFAS
+195 FAVRPIYDS
-204 TTSTTPAGWIAFA
+204 AGAGPPQGWLAFA
-217 RAFSPTVI
+217 RAFTPGVV
-225 ERIGH
+225 ERMGR
-230 FSPWPVTGYPIA
+230 FSPWPVSGFPVS
-242 NLDRSGV
+242 NLDRAGV
-249 PEEIRD
+249 PEEVRE
-255 WVRHSPLTANLRTL
+255 WVRNSPLTANLLTR
-269 VAGRSHVNGYLI
+269 VASRGHVTGYVI
-281 LRDEVGTPIWL
+281 LRDQLGAPIWL
-292 VQLEMPRSAFAQA
+292 VQLEIPRSAYAQA
-305 TRTTLYQTVLLGL
+305 TRTTLLQTILLGL
-318 LFGGFTIVALLL
+318 LVGGFAIVAMLL
-330 VARSRRISADRLS
+330 VQRSRRLNADRLA

-356 DGLLVADARTGEIV
+356 DGLLIADARTGEIV
-370 DANPAVQEQLGFTM
+370 DANPAVQQQLGFTLD
-384 EELRGRSV
+384 ELRGRSI

-402 QEPVIATLARLEP
+402 QDPVIATLARVEP

-421 VQWLKDGRQMDVEV
+421 VQWLKDGRQIDVEV
-435 SCVPIESRDRRLVSY
+435 SCVPVESRDRRLVSY
-450 LMRDLSERKKAQTQ
+450 LMRDLSERKKAQSQ

-478 DHLTGLPNR
+478 DTLTGLPNR
-487 LFLQAHLPEAIARG
+487 LFLQAHLPEALARCQDAG
-501 QESGQMLAV
+501 HMLAV

-531 RLLQEIAKRVR
+531 KLLQEIAKRVR

-555 GDEFVVVLHRVNSP
+555 GDEFVVVLHKVNAP

-586 VMIDGRAL
+586 VMVDGRVL

-603 LFPRDGATMGELL
+603 LYPRDGATMGELL

-642 RSLKERVAIESS
+642 RTLKERVAIESS
-654 LRVGLKLHQFDVH
+654 LRAGLKLNQFDVH

-672 DIHSRRVAGLEAL
+672 DIHTRRVAGLEAL

-692 QGFIPPERFIEVAEE
+692 QGYVSPERFIEVAEE

-724 DINTWRDQGLHL
+724 DIGVWREQGAHL

-761 EKYRM
+761 QKNRI

-776 EGSLFEKRTGEF
+776 EGSLFETRTGEF
-788 REDALGTLRDL
+788 REDALASLRDL

-858 VVVAEG
+858 QVVAEG

-872 ILRTMGCHLAQGFLF
+872 ILRNMGCSLAQGFLF
-887 AKPCPAVDAARY
+887 AKPSSATDAMRY
-899 LKVEPLDLLEN
+899 LRVDPVDLLDN
-910 DWSNNNP
+910 DWRNSGS

>member
-1 VVPGTLWSGPQR
+1 MTRTVRP
-13 ARDAV
+13 
-18 HAMSSS
+18 
-24 PNRETKTRI
+24 ETKARI
-33 RKSPLPLIGVLVG
+33 RQSPLPVIATVV
-46 VILVAFYGWS
+46 VIILVVFYGWS
-56 QRSWLNNV
+56 QRTWLINV
-64 TDIESRDVDMQS
+64 SDIESRDVDMQAQ
-76 HQLERGYSAELDD
+76 QLQRGFATELDD
-89 LFAAVG
+89 LYLAMGEYA
-95 DYSIWNETAE
+95 IWTETAE
-105 FVAGN
+105 FARGN
-110 RPDYFPRSV
+110 RPDYLSKTLNP
-119 GAGSLVRFDVDT
+119 GALTRLHVDT
-131 FLVLDRNL
+131 FLLLDRNL
-139 ETKVSLAVDATAAQE
+139 ETRASLALDAASAQE
-154 YEIPPDPDLLA
+154 YEIPPDPELLA
-165 AIKQG
+165 VVKQA
-170 VTSGELAGQS
+170 VTSGQLNSSG

-185 IVQRARGPAL
+185 IVQRARGPGL
-195 FVVRPIFAS
+195 FAVRPIFDS
-204 TTSTTPAGWIAFA
+204 TGAGQVQGWLAFA
-217 RAFSPTVI
+217 RAFTPAVI
-225 ERIGH
+225 QRMER
-230 FSPWPVTGYPIA
+230 FSPWPVNGYPVSSLEYA
-242 NLDRSGV
+242 GV
-249 PEEIRD
+249 PEDVRD
-255 WVRHSPLTANLRTL
+255 WVRNSPLTANMLTR
-269 VAGRSHVNGYLI
+269 VAGRGHVNGYLI
-281 LRDEVGTPIWL
+281 LRDYLGTPVWL
-292 VQLEMPRSAFAQA
+292 VQIEIPRSAFAQA

-318 LFGGFTIVALLL
+318 LVGGFSIVAFILA
-330 VARSRRISADRLS
+330 ARSRKLNADRLA

-356 DGLLVADARTGEIV
+356 DGLLIADARTGEIV
-370 DANPAVQEQLGFTM
+370 DANPAVQSQLGFTLD
-384 EELRGRSV
+384 ELRGRSI

-402 QEPVIATLARLEP
+402 QDPVIATLARLEP

-435 SCVPIESRDRRLVSY
+435 SCVPIESSERRMVSY
-450 LMRDLSERKKAQTQ
+450 LMRDLSERKKAQSQ

-478 DHLTGLPNR
+478 DTLTGLPNR
-487 LFLQAHLPEAIARG
+487 LFLQAHLPEAIARA
-501 QESGQMLAV
+501 QEAGTMLAV

-531 RLLQEIAKRVR
+531 KLLQEIAKRVR

-555 GDEFVVVLHRVNSP
+555 GDEFVVVLNKVNAP
-569 DEVAIAATRI
+569 DEVAVAATRI

-628 LGRNNFQVFSPQMD
+628 LGRNNYQVFSPQMD
-642 RSLKERVAIESS
+642 RTLKERVAIESS
-654 LRVGLKLHQFDVH
+654 LRAGLKLNQFDVH

-672 DIHSRRVAGLEAL
+672 DIHTRRVAGLEAL
-685 LRWKHPT
+685 LRWKHPS
-692 QGFIPPERFIEVAEE
+692 QGYVSPERFIEVAEE

-724 DINTWRDQGLHL
+724 DITSWREQGVHL

-748 ERTKLR
+748 ERTRLQ

-761 EKYRM
+761 ERSQI

-776 EGSLFEKRTGEF
+776 EGSLFETRTGEF
-788 REDALGTLRDL
+788 REDALESLRDL

-858 VVVAEG
+858 QVVAEG

-872 ILRTMGCHLAQGFLF
+872 ILRNMGCTYAQGFLF
-887 AKPCPAVDAARY
+887 AKPCTATDATRY
-899 LKVEPLDLLEN
+899 LKVEPLDLL
-910 DWSNNNP
+910 DSNWRDSQS